1 MFAGKLYILFLTLGV
16 IFGGLSLRD
25 YLRNARRLTPAAK
38 VRLRMSLIFLA
49 VGLFLLFQ
57 ALTA

>member
-1 MFAGKLYILFLTLGV
+1 MFGTNLYILFLVLAV
-16 IFGGLSLRD
+16 LFGGMAFRD
-25 YLRNARRLTPAAK
+25 YMGNSRALTPAAR

>member
-1 MFAGKLYILFLTLGV
+1 MLGSYLYVLFLVLAV
-16 IFGGLSLRD
+16 LFGGMALRD
-25 YLRNARRLTPAAK
+25 YMRNERRLTPAAK

-57 ALTA
+57 AMTG